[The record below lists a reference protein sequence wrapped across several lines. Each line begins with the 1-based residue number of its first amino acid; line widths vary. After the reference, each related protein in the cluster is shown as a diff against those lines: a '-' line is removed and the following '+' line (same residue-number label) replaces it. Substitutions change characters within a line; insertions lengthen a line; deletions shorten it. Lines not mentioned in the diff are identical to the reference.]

1 MKRSLGAKTIGFP
14 TPVFLVGTYDEQEK
28 PNIMAAAWGGIC
40 CSDPPRLCVS
50 LREATYSH
58 AAIAAREAF
67 TVSIASERQVAEAD
81 YAGIAS
87 GRKVDKFDKAG
98 LTPVHSTL
106 TDAPYV
112 EQCPVVIECKLVH
125 TLNLGL
131 HTQFVGEILD
141 VKADETVVDDHGAI
155 DMTKVAPFVYIPGSR
170 TYHSLGRK
178 LADAFRVGRELMID
192 D

>member
-14 TPVFLVGTYDEQEK
+14 TPLFLVGTYDEQGA

-40 CSDPPRLCVS
+40 CSDPPRLAVS

-58 AAIAAREAF
+58 GCIRAREAF
-67 TVSIASERQVAEAD
+67 TVSIASADQVTQAD

-87 GRKVDKFDKAG
+87 GRKVDKFHTTG
-98 LTPVHSTL
+98 FTPARSAL
-106 TDAPYV
+106 ADAPYV

-141 VKADETVVDDHGAI
+141 VKANEDVVDERGGI
-155 DMTKVAPFVYIPGSR
+155 DMTKAAPFVFIPGSR
-170 TYHSLGRK
+170 AYYGLGTR
-178 LADAFRVGRELMID
+178 LGDAFSVGRELLR
-192 D
+192 